1 MFRNARQ
8 WVVKVHRPWRKRLIV
23 AALVLGLPLVL
34 WGVFDYGRYRA
45 GFDSGEAGRMRTEL
59 LGTIQ
64 SLREANELLRQQ
76 TVTMGQARDIDRQ
89 AYAEVDAHLLALQKQ
104 VLELKEEVAFYRT
117 IVAPAN
123 ATSGVRVQSLQLK
136 ANGGNRGYSYKLVLA
151 QMGADAKPAKGRAK
165 IMIQGMLGRTP
176 SEFSLD
182 KLAGR
187 NSNGYLFQFKYF
199 DESEGDLV
207 LPEAFVPTRVVV
219 EVLTESPAP
228 DRSETVYSWRELT
241 G

>member
-1 MFRNARQ
+1 M
-8 WVVKVHRPWRKRLIV
+8 L

-45 GFDSGEAGRMRTEL
+45 GFDSGEAGRMRADL
-59 LGTIQ
+59 LDTIQ
-64 SLREANELLRQQ
+64 SLRETNELLRQQ
-76 TVTMGQARDIDRQ
+76 TVTMERARDIDRQ
-89 AYAEVDAHLLALQKQ
+89 AYAEVDTNLVTLQKE
-104 VLELKEEVAFYRT
+104 VLDLKEEVAFYRS
-117 IVAPAN
+117 IVAPNKAV
-123 ATSGVRVQSLQLK
+123 SGVRVQSLQLK

-165 IMIQGMLGRTP
+165 IVVQGLLGQTQ

-182 KLAGR
+182 KAGQ
-187 NSNGYLFQFKYF
+187 SSAGYFFQFKYF

-219 EVLTESPAP
+219 EVLTESPTR
-228 DRSETVYSWRELT
+228 DRSEAVYSWRELT
-241 G
+241 S